1 MRGPSYVSVE
11 SALSYW
17 GLIPERTYE
26 ISSAT
31 VKTSKKYTSP
41 VGRYSYKQLPLPYY
55 AFGIE
60 RVELV
65 PHQFA
70 LIASPEKAICDKIIL
85 TPNINLRS
93 IVQTKA
99 FLIEDLRMDEAA
111 LQKLAIEKIDSWLVD
126 APKRSSLQLLVNTL
140 KEL

>member
-1 MRGPSYVSVE
+1 
-11 SALSYW
+11 
-17 GLIPERTYE
+17 
-26 ISSAT
+26 
-31 VKTSKKYTSP
+31 
-41 VGRYSYKQLPLPYY
+41 
-55 AFGIE
+55 
-60 RVELV
+60 
-65 PHQFA
+65 

-111 LQKLAIEKIDSWLVD
+111 LRKLAIEKIDSWLVD